1 MPAWY
6 DQHDV
11 RMPAEIGIGGVT
23 PELTA
28 RVAIYMRDPALS
40 AYKCGPYVGT
50 LELDEN
56 DLRRALEEIE
66 ARSERARRTVG
77 TIVRSDAVTNPRAA
91 GAGLHPEER

>member
-1 MPAWY
+1 MATWF

-11 RMPAEIGIGGVT
+11 RTAAEIAIGGVT

-28 RVAIYMRDPALS
+28 RVAIFLRDPALS
-40 AYKCGPYVGT
+40 VHERGAYVGT

-66 ARSERARRTVG
+66 AASERARRTVVDDSPQRRCG
-77 TIVRSDAVTNPRAA
+77 QPLCGRR
-91 GAGLHPEER
+91 GAP